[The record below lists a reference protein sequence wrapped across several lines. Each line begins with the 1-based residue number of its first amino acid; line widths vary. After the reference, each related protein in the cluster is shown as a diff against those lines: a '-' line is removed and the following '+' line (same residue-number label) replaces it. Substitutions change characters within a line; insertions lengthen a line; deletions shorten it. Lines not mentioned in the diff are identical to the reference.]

1 MQKPTGDF
9 EVIQSR
15 VYTVFDMLYQGYA
28 EQRKAY
34 LQKHKKVS
42 EYDSENL
49 MYSVIQEILSE
60 ESYSAIGC
68 AVHVSLA
75 TMVKDYEPLTAEERR
90 YARNPLTHV
99 DPKFGSW
106 MTRIAV

>member
-1 MQKPTGDF
+1 
-9 EVIQSR
+9 
-15 VYTVFDMLYQGYA
+15 MLYQGYA

-99 DPKFGSW
+99 DFLLFNRMDKQPVLAIEMSGNRDSGGGGAF
-106 MTRIAV
+106 VV